1 MSGPNKE
8 PSFENI
14 NIHEIIDRV
23 IKVLGTNELKKN
35 NILLNYDPSIPDVK
49 VDKDMVIQVLMNLIK
64 NSQEAIIKD
73 GLIEI
78 KTRIDRNYTINSIK
92 YNLVAVISV
101 IDNGVGIN
109 EEMKNK
115 LFLPLVTD
123 KSNGTGLGLSISQR
137 LVSINNGIIT
147 FDEEKGKTVFK
158 IILPIE
164 KENND

>member
-1 MSGPNKE
+1 
-8 PSFENI
+8 
-14 NIHEIIDRV
+14 
-23 IKVLGTNELKKN
+23 
-35 NILLNYDPSIPDVK
+35 
-49 VDKDMVIQVLMNLIK
+49 
-64 NSQEAIIKD
+64 
-73 GLIEI
+73 
-78 KTRIDRNYTINSIK
+78 
-92 YNLVAVISV
+92 
-101 IDNGVGIN
+101 
-109 EEMKNK
+109 MKNK